1 MQQIILK
8 NLQNQEIWERK
19 NEKKLALVS
28 VKELIKG
35 NNRFSKNNNSKISA
49 PIWDEEFGSNDGSH
63 SLSVSDIQDYFECI
77 IKKHKTLTYKPPIQT
92 YVKKIKNRNTL
103 KIKSEY
109 QRKS

>member
-35 NNRFSKNNNSKISA
+35 K
-49 PIWDEEFGSNDGSH
+49 
-63 SLSVSDIQDYFECI
+63 Q
-77 IKKHKTLTYKPPIQT
+77 
-92 YVKKIKNRNTL
+92 
-103 KIKSEY
+103 
-109 QRKS
+109 